1 MIHAGETYTAIAL
14 DGLSLSLSRAQVALG
29 DRDRR
34 EAIAALRALRGQIA
48 EVLVLLEGAE

>member
-1 MIHAGETYTAIAL
+1 VIHAGETYTAIAL

-34 EAIAALRALRGQIA
+34 ETIRALRALRGEIA
-48 EVLVLLEGAE
+48 DVLVLLEPD

>member
-29 DRDRR
+29 DRDREETIR
-34 EAIAALRALRGQIA
+34 ALRALRGEIA
-48 EVLVLLEGAE
+48 EVLPLLEGD